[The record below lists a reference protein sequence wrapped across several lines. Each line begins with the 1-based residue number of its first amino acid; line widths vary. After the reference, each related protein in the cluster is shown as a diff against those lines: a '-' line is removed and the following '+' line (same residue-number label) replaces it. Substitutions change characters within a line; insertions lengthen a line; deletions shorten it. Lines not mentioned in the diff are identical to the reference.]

1 MTGKNPAS
9 DLAENEG
16 AVRETLRG
24 VYDAWAANDADA
36 FAASYVEDAT
46 VVLPG
51 AYKDGKNEVRN
62 YMAAAFDGPLKGSQ
76 GIDEP
81 QNVRFLDDNTAVV
94 VSEAGILMAG
104 ESELP
109 DERRV
114 RATWVLSRQDGKWLV
129 SAYHNCP
136 AN

>member
-1 MTGKNPAS
+1 MTDKNPACV
-9 DLAENEG
+9 LAENEG

-24 VYDAWAANDADA
+24 IYDAWAANDADA

-51 AYKDGKNEVRN
+51 VYKDGKNEVRN

>member
-1 MTGKNPAS
+1 MTDNNPAS
-9 DLAENEG
+9 VLAENEG

-51 AYKDGKNEVRN
+51 LYKDGKNEVRN

-114 RATWVLSRQDGKWLV
+114 RAT
-129 SAYHNCP
+129 
-136 AN
+136 

>member
-9 DLAENEG
+9 VLAENEG

-51 AYKDGKNEVRN
+51 SYKDGKNEVRN

-104 ESELP
+104 ESEPP

-114 RATWVLSRQDGKWLV
+114 RATWVLTKQDGKWLV
-129 SAYHNCP
+129 AAYHNCP